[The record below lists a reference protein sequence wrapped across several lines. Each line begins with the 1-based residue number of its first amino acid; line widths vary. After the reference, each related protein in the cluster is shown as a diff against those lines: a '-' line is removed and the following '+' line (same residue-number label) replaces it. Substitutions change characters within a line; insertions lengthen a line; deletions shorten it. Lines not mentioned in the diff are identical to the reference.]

1 MRKLWEGVVN
11 FFATASA
18 DVALKILGAAVM
30 LFAGFR
36 LVRFAVRLL
45 RRAMQKGRLDPGV
58 QDFLENAISIAL
70 RFTLI
75 ISVLVYLGVP
85 AASFVAILTSAG
97 LAIGLALQGSLS
109 NLAGGMMLLLFHP
122 FRTGDYIRTDG
133 AEGVVQSISV
143 MYTTLKTPDGRKV
156 VIPNSMLSNGII
168 TDFTWHDTRRVD
180 VSVTVGLSEDSQAVR
195 AILEEAARSQCA
207 VLPEPA
213 PAAFLEKTSDGVLQF
228 TLRCW
233 ARTSD
238 WWDTLLAVTEDVKA
252 RLDQAGIPL
261 RAPTRDVRQVQETTR

>member
-1 MRKLWEGVVN
+1 MRELWEGVVN

-109 NLAGGMMLLLFHP
+109 NLAGGMMLLFFHP
-122 FRTGDYIRTDG
+122 FRSGDYIKTDS

-143 MYTTLKTPDGRKV
+143 MYTTLRTLDGKKV
-156 VIPNSMLSNGII
+156 VIPNAMLSNGVI

-180 VSVTVGLSEDSQAVR
+180 VSVAVGLTEDSQAVR
-195 AILEEAARSQCA
+195 TLMEEAARSIPT

-213 PAAFLEKTSDGVLQF
+213 PAAFLDKMADGVLQF

-233 ARTSD
+233 ARTPEF
-238 WWDTLLAVTEDVKA
+238 WDTQLKLTEDVKA
-252 RLDQAGIPL
+252 RLDRAGVAL
-261 RAPTRDVRQVQETTR
+261 RAPTRDVRQI